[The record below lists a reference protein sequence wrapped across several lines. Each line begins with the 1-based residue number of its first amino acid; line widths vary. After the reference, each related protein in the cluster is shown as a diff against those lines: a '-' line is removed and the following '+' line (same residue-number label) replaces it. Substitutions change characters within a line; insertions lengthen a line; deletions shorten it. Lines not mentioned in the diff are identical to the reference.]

1 MPMIV
6 DEMMNKYIESVP
18 AETSVN
24 EVMKLMTKKMIRSV
38 LVRPKDDSDGFGIV
52 AVRDIFNKVLAKN
65 IDPTKVSAADVA
77 TKPVICVRTD
87 MDVTHL
93 MSMMQSYNIARVFVT
108 DGTAI
113 VGVVALM
120 DFMRAAVK

>member
-1 MPMIV
+1 
-6 DEMMNKYIESVP
+6 MMNKSIESVP
-18 AETSVN
+18 AEASVN

-38 LVRPKDDSDGFGIV
+38 LIRPKDDSDGFGIV

-65 IDPTKVSAADVA
+65 IDPAKITAADIA
-77 TKPVICVRTD
+77 TKPVICVKTD

-108 DGTAI
+108 DGATI

>member
-1 MPMIV
+1 MKV
-6 DEMMNKYIESVP
+6 AEMMNNSIESVT

-24 EVMKLMTKKMIRSV
+24 EIMKLMTKKMIRSV
-38 LVRPKDDSDGFGIV
+38 LVKPKDDADGFGIV

-65 IDPTKVSAADVA
+65 VDPAKVIAADVA

-108 DGTAI
+108 DGAAI

-120 DFMRAAVK
+120 DFMRAAVR

>member
-1 MPMIV
+1 MKV
-6 DEMMNKYIESVP
+6 EEMMTKAIESVA

-38 LVRPKDDSDGFGIV
+38 LVKPKDDSDGFGIV

-65 IDPTKVSAADVA
+65 IDPAKVSVADVA
-77 TKPVICVRTD
+77 TKPVICVKTD
-87 MDVTHL
+87 MDVAHL

>member
-1 MPMIV
+1 MPMKV
-6 DEMMNKYIESVP
+6 AEMMNKSIESVT

-38 LVRPKDDSDGFGIV
+38 LVKPKDDADGFGIV

-65 IDPTKVSAADVA
+65 IDPAKVSAADVA

>member
-1 MPMIV
+1 MKV
-6 DEMMNKYIESVP
+6 EEMMNKNIESVP

-38 LVRPKDDSDGFGIV
+38 LVKPKNDSDCFGIV
-52 AVRDIFNKVLAKN
+52 AVRDIFNKVLAKS
-65 IDPTKVSAADVA
+65 IDSTKVSAADIA
-77 TKPVICVRTD
+77 TKPVICVKTD
-87 MDVTHL
+87 MDVAQL

-120 DFMRAAVK
+120 DFMRAAVT